1 MKSHDSVA
9 MFRIRRMFSPGP
21 INDRVLSS
29 KAAALDR
36 CWTCEL
42 WLYTISLP
50 AASSKACC
58 IPAKMAT
65 TESWETQAH
74 PLEPLRNP
82 QRGTPTFLLLSGCL
96 SPAHPRI
103 NQYKDGAT
111 VLPIPVFFCRAHL
124 EGQAGGNKI
133 LQQGAIRY
141 YEVWKRPE

>member
-36 CWTCEL
+36 CWTCGL

-50 AASSKACC
+50 AAILKGMLHPSQDGHHRKLGN
-58 IPAKMAT
+58 T
-65 TESWETQAH
+65 GT

-82 QRGTPTFLLLSGCL
+82 QRGTPTFLLPSGCL

-124 EGQAGGNKI
+124 EGQARGNKI